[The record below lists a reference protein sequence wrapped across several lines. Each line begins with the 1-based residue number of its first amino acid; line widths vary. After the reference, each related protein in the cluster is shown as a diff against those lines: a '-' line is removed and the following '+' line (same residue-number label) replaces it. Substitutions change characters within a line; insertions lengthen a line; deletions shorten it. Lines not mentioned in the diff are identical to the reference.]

1 MVCCSR
7 HCNKSND
14 ILIAPKHPRMGDC
27 VRVNL
32 YLALKWW
39 DCLCNSYVSPK
50 MSAKLVALVALGS
63 YRD

>member
-14 ILIAPKHPRMGDC
+14 ILITLKNPRMGDC
-27 VRVNL
+27 IRANL
-32 YLALKWW
+32 YLALKCW
-39 DCLCNSYVSPK
+39 DYLCNSYVCPK
-50 MSAKLVALVALGS
+50 LSAKLVALVALWS